1 MEQQGEQLERR
12 DLSRFNLRLRSI
24 LKKPH
29 NGEEDLELFTRDVS
43 SKGAFFLT
51 SNPLPIDT
59 TLAMTLFLPV
69 GKSAIGKIGV
79 AGRVVRTEGEGM
91 AVRFDPGY
99 TLVPV

>member
-24 LKKPH
+24 LKKLQ
-29 NGEEDLELFTRDVS
+29 NGEEALELFTRDVS
-43 SKGAFFLT
+43 SNGAFFFT
-51 SNPLPIDT
+51 NNPLPIDT
-59 TLAMTLFLPV
+59 THAKTLFLPV

-99 TLVPV
+99 TLVPA

>member
-1 MEQQGEQLERR
+1 MEQQWEQLERR

-24 LKKPH
+24 LKKLQ
-29 NGEEDLELFTRDVS
+29 NGEEALELFTRDVS
-43 SKGAFFLT
+43 SNGAFFFT
-51 SNPLPIDT
+51 NNPLPIDT

-99 TLVPV
+99 TLVPA